1 MNATPNITQRVN
13 SGKHGENC
21 ANPASCKVCRSYVE
35 SIKFTPD
42 RAIQALL
49 KQWGG

>member
-1 MNATPNITQRVN
+1 MNATPNITQQVS

-21 ANPASCKVCRSYVE
+21 VNPSSCKVCKSYVE